1 MLYTKSNVETAFTP
15 IDKRTFGGEE
25 TGFFDNLP
33 QSYKLDVLKERI
45 DSPYL
50 TRSEVVQEYF
60 KKLTEIPGHE
70 SALTDIQN
78 KFNLSIPSPMGN
90 MNYNPLNDPIASS
103 LKAPA
108 ITPDMLGA
116 NREMQ
121 GETYYEQFKNA
132 VGDYVENNPD
142 VKESLGE
149 FNDDKIQK
157 LAIEKVKQLQLEQ
170 QDSYRRSTGMGVVGS
185 FVGTMGALA
194 TDPVNVAAMIAT
206 RRPAVGW
213 FKNAWRESIAAGV
226 SEGIIQKAAVEDW
239 YGELGLEYTQEDFIN
254 RVLFAGGAGF
264 VFGGGA
270 EFISEKLRKS
280 MTKLEQQR
288 AAASGQPYEPN
299 RDMEVMFNMFDI
311 HNMVKAESPMQ
322 FDIGGITHSQRESNA
337 YTALV
342 TGDFSKLSDS
352 NVYIPKTYNN
362 IYHYDLR
369 QPNTELVDPAT
380 LLKDPQRFQIKK
392 KKIKLKAK
400 EWDPVSAG
408 TSVVYEFSNGT
419 RYIVDGHSRVDLA
432 NVLQKAE
439 VSTWGELPNEFK
451 SRLSALTEAFREFA
465 PVQSVQL
472 AADIADGN
480 IKTLDD
486 LVEYTNIYNSMFKGK
501 TQKAKVKKITM
512 PAIVLK
518 ESNGITP
525 EQASLRAA
533 GKNLAEG
540 SITEADLKALYKKYN
555 VSYVKLPTNK
565 ALPIKEIDELKALA
579 DDVYE
584 MVTRGDVPA
593 EYGAIV
599 GRLIADPALQKAAM
613 KSLMLLDAKTLP
625 EAENIVRQ
633 IQQKGLTT
641 TVREMNEQFGERV
654 LAVDLY
660 KERATLLE
668 KAIPLIAN
676 QNEYL
681 SNLLNALNITG
692 LGKEQKYA
700 KIIQLIYGNANVKS
714 GLSDSLTKTAE
725 AYAKGGRKNAEQY
738 ARQFADDVL
747 RNAEQRDFI
756 RVPDGSNISPDA
768 VAPQRPKSTPDLDK
782 GLEEF
787 SQELDLKG
795 QQDLSRMTE
804 ATIRA
809 DDNLLNQTI
818 TVDRMLDDGKIEV
831 ETITMRQALDEA
843 SIDDKSF
850 KLLKACSSGVK

>member
-33 QSYKLDVLKERI
+33 VSYKLDVLKERI

-60 KKLTEIPGHE
+60 KKLTKIPGHE

-90 MNYNPLNDPIASS
+90 INYNPLNDPIASS

-322 FDIGGITHSQRESNA
+322 FDIGGITHSQRENNA

-400 EWDPVSAG
+400 EWDPVNAG

-432 NVLQKAE
+432 NVLQN
-439 VSTWGELPNEFK
+439 TTG
-451 SRLSALTEAFREFA
+451 
-465 PVQSVQL
+465 
-472 AADIADGN
+472 
-480 IKTLDD
+480 
-486 LVEYTNIYNSMFKGK
+486 
-501 TQKAKVKKITM
+501 KKIDL

-641 TVREMNEQFGERV
+641 TVREMNEQFGKRA

-681 SNLLNALNITG
+681 NNLLNALNITG

>member
-33 QSYKLDVLKERI
+33 VSYKLDVLKERI

-60 KKLTEIPGHE
+60 KKLTKIPGHE

-90 MNYNPLNDPIASS
+90 INYNPLNDPIASS
-103 LKAPA
+103 LKAPV

-322 FDIGGITHSQRESNA
+322 FDIGGITHSQRENNA

-400 EWDPVSAG
+400 EWDPVNAG

-432 NVLQKAE
+432 NVLQN
-439 VSTWGELPNEFK
+439 TTG
-451 SRLSALTEAFREFA
+451 
-465 PVQSVQL
+465 
-472 AADIADGN
+472 
-480 IKTLDD
+480 
-486 LVEYTNIYNSMFKGK
+486 
-501 TQKAKVKKITM
+501 KKIDL

-641 TVREMNEQFGERV
+641 TVREMNEQFGKRA

-681 SNLLNALNITG
+681 NNLLNALNITG

-809 DDNLLNQTI
+809 DDNLLNQTV
-818 TVDRMLDDGKIEV
+818 TVDRMLDDGEIKV

>member
-1 MLYTKSNVETAFTP
+1 VLYTKSNVETAFTP

-33 QSYKLDVLKERI
+33 VSYKLDVLKERI

-60 KKLTEIPGHE
+60 KKLTKIPGHE

-90 MNYNPLNDPIASS
+90 INYNPLNDPIASS
-103 LKAPA
+103 LKAPV

-322 FDIGGITHSQRESNA
+322 FDIGGITHSQRENNA

-432 NVLQKAE
+432 SVLQN
-439 VSTWGELPNEFK
+439 TTG
-451 SRLSALTEAFREFA
+451 
-465 PVQSVQL
+465 
-472 AADIADGN
+472 
-480 IKTLDD
+480 
-486 LVEYTNIYNSMFKGK
+486 
-501 TQKAKVKKITM
+501 KKIDL

-641 TVREMNEQFGERV
+641 TVREMNEQFGERA

-681 SNLLNALNITG
+681 NNLLNALNITG

-809 DDNLLNQTI
+809 DDNLLNQTV
-818 TVDRMLDDGKIEV
+818 TVDRMLDDGEIKV

>member
-25 TGFFDNLP
+25 TGFFDNLR

-90 MNYNPLNDPIASS
+90 INYNPLNDPIASL

-108 ITPDMLGA
+108 ITPDMLGV

-322 FDIGGITHSQRESNA
+322 FDIGGITHSQRENNA

-400 EWDPVSAG
+400 EWDPVNAG

-432 NVLQKAE
+432 NVLQN
-439 VSTWGELPNEFK
+439 TTG
-451 SRLSALTEAFREFA
+451 
-465 PVQSVQL
+465 
-472 AADIADGN
+472 
-480 IKTLDD
+480 
-486 LVEYTNIYNSMFKGK
+486 
-501 TQKAKVKKITM
+501 KKIDL

-584 MVTRGDVPA
+584 MVTRGDVPT

-641 TVREMNEQFGERV
+641 TVREMNEQFGERA

-681 SNLLNALNITG
+681 NNLLNALNITG

-850 KLLKACSSGVK
+850 KLLKACASGVK

>member
-1 MLYTKSNVETAFTP
+1 VLYTKSNVETAFTP

-33 QSYKLDVLKERI
+33 VSYKLDVLKERI

-60 KKLTEIPGHE
+60 KKLTKIPGHE

-90 MNYNPLNDPIASS
+90 INYNPLNDPIASS

-322 FDIGGITHSQRESNA
+322 FDIGGITHSQRENNA

-400 EWDPVSAG
+400 EWDPVNAG

-432 NVLQKAE
+432 NVLQN
-439 VSTWGELPNEFK
+439 TTG
-451 SRLSALTEAFREFA
+451 
-465 PVQSVQL
+465 
-472 AADIADGN
+472 
-480 IKTLDD
+480 
-486 LVEYTNIYNSMFKGK
+486 
-501 TQKAKVKKITM
+501 KKIDL

-641 TVREMNEQFGERV
+641 TVREMNEQFGERA

-681 SNLLNALNITG
+681 NNLLNALNITG

-809 DDNLLNQTI
+809 DDNLLNQTV
-818 TVDRMLDDGKIEV
+818 TVDRMLDDGEIKV

>member
-33 QSYKLDVLKERI
+33 VSYKLDVLKERI

-60 KKLTEIPGHE
+60 KKLTKIPGHE

-90 MNYNPLNDPIASS
+90 INYNPLNDPIASS

-322 FDIGGITHSQRESNA
+322 FDIGGITHSQRENNA

-400 EWDPVSAG
+400 EWDPVNAG

-432 NVLQKAE
+432 NVLQN
-439 VSTWGELPNEFK
+439 TTG
-451 SRLSALTEAFREFA
+451 
-465 PVQSVQL
+465 
-472 AADIADGN
+472 
-480 IKTLDD
+480 
-486 LVEYTNIYNSMFKGK
+486 
-501 TQKAKVKKITM
+501 KKIDL

-641 TVREMNEQFGERV
+641 TVREMNEQFGERA

-681 SNLLNALNITG
+681 NNLLNALNITG

>member
-103 LKAPA
+103 LKAPE
-108 ITPDMLGA
+108 ITPDMLGS

-121 GETYYEQFKNA
+121 GETYYEQFRNA

-149 FNDDKIQK
+149 FNDDKIQQ

-170 QDSYRRSTGMGVVGS
+170 QDSYRRSAGMGVVGS

-226 SEGIIQKAAVEDW
+226 SEGIIQKTAVEDW

-400 EWDPVSAG
+400 EWDPVNAG

-432 NVLQKAE
+432 NVLQN
-439 VSTWGELPNEFK
+439 TTG
-451 SRLSALTEAFREFA
+451 
-465 PVQSVQL
+465 
-472 AADIADGN
+472 
-480 IKTLDD
+480 
-486 LVEYTNIYNSMFKGK
+486 
-501 TQKAKVKKITM
+501 KKIDL

-555 VSYVKLPTNK
+555 IAYVKLPTNK
-565 ALPIKEIDELKALA
+565 ALPIKETDELKALA

-641 TVREMNEQFGERV
+641 TVREMNEQFGERA

-795 QQDLSRMTE
+795 QQDLSRITE

-818 TVDRMLDDGKIEV
+818 TVDRMLDDGSIQV

>member
-33 QSYKLDVLKERI
+33 VSYKLDVLKERI

-60 KKLTEIPGHE
+60 KKLTKIPGHE

-90 MNYNPLNDPIASS
+90 INYNPLNDPIASS
-103 LKAPA
+103 LKAPV

-322 FDIGGITHSQRESNA
+322 FDIGGITHSQRENNA

-400 EWDPVSAG
+400 EWDPVNAG

-432 NVLQKAE
+432 NVLQN
-439 VSTWGELPNEFK
+439 TTG
-451 SRLSALTEAFREFA
+451 
-465 PVQSVQL
+465 
-472 AADIADGN
+472 
-480 IKTLDD
+480 
-486 LVEYTNIYNSMFKGK
+486 
-501 TQKAKVKKITM
+501 KKIDL

-641 TVREMNEQFGERV
+641 TVREMNEQFGERA

-681 SNLLNALNITG
+681 NNLLNALNITG

-809 DDNLLNQTI
+809 DDNLLNQTV
-818 TVDRMLDDGKIEV
+818 TVDRMLDDGEIKV

>member
-33 QSYKLDVLKERI
+33 VSYKLDVLKERI

-60 KKLTEIPGHE
+60 KKLTKIPGHE

-90 MNYNPLNDPIASS
+90 INYNPLNDPIASS

-322 FDIGGITHSQRESNA
+322 FDIGGITHSQRENNA

-400 EWDPVSAG
+400 EWDPVNAG

-432 NVLQKAE
+432 NVLQN
-439 VSTWGELPNEFK
+439 TTG
-451 SRLSALTEAFREFA
+451 
-465 PVQSVQL
+465 
-472 AADIADGN
+472 
-480 IKTLDD
+480 
-486 LVEYTNIYNSMFKGK
+486 
-501 TQKAKVKKITM
+501 KKIDL

-641 TVREMNEQFGERV
+641 TVREMNEQFGERA

-681 SNLLNALNITG
+681 NNLLNALNITG

-809 DDNLLNQTI
+809 DDNLLNQTV
-818 TVDRMLDDGKIEV
+818 TVDRMLDDGEIKV

>member
-33 QSYKLDVLKERI
+33 VSYKLDVLKERI

-60 KKLTEIPGHE
+60 KKLTKIPGHE

-90 MNYNPLNDPIASS
+90 INYNPLNDPIASS

-322 FDIGGITHSQRESNA
+322 FDIGGITHSQRENNA

-400 EWDPVSAG
+400 EWDPVNAG

-432 NVLQKAE
+432 NVLQN
-439 VSTWGELPNEFK
+439 TTG
-451 SRLSALTEAFREFA
+451 
-465 PVQSVQL
+465 
-472 AADIADGN
+472 
-480 IKTLDD
+480 
-486 LVEYTNIYNSMFKGK
+486 
-501 TQKAKVKKITM
+501 KKIDL

-641 TVREMNEQFGERV
+641 TVREMNEQFGKRA

-681 SNLLNALNITG
+681 NNLLNALNITG

-809 DDNLLNQTI
+809 DDNLLNQTV
-818 TVDRMLDDGKIEV
+818 TVDRMLDDGEIKV

>member
-1 MLYTKSNVETAFTP
+1 VLYTKSNVETAFTP

-33 QSYKLDVLKERI
+33 VSYKLDVLKERI

-60 KKLTEIPGHE
+60 KKLTKIPGHE

-90 MNYNPLNDPIASS
+90 INYNPLNDPIASS
-103 LKAPA
+103 LKAPV

-322 FDIGGITHSQRESNA
+322 FDIGGITHSQRENNA

-400 EWDPVSAG
+400 EWDPVNAG

-432 NVLQKAE
+432 NVLQN
-439 VSTWGELPNEFK
+439 TTG
-451 SRLSALTEAFREFA
+451 
-465 PVQSVQL
+465 
-472 AADIADGN
+472 
-480 IKTLDD
+480 
-486 LVEYTNIYNSMFKGK
+486 
-501 TQKAKVKKITM
+501 KKIDL

-641 TVREMNEQFGERV
+641 TVREMNEQFGERA

-681 SNLLNALNITG
+681 NNLLNALNITG

-809 DDNLLNQTI
+809 DDNLLNQTV
-818 TVDRMLDDGKIEV
+818 TVDRMLDDGEIKV

>member
-1 MLYTKSNVETAFTP
+1 VLYTKSNVETAFTP

-33 QSYKLDVLKERI
+33 VSYKLDVLKERI

-60 KKLTEIPGHE
+60 KKLTKIPGHE

-90 MNYNPLNDPIASS
+90 INYNPLNDPIASS

-322 FDIGGITHSQRESNA
+322 FDIGGITHSQRENNA

-400 EWDPVSAG
+400 EWDPVNAG

-432 NVLQKAE
+432 NVLQN
-439 VSTWGELPNEFK
+439 TTG
-451 SRLSALTEAFREFA
+451 
-465 PVQSVQL
+465 
-472 AADIADGN
+472 
-480 IKTLDD
+480 
-486 LVEYTNIYNSMFKGK
+486 
-501 TQKAKVKKITM
+501 KKIDL

-641 TVREMNEQFGERV
+641 TVREMNEQFGKRA

-681 SNLLNALNITG
+681 NNLLNALNITG

-809 DDNLLNQTI
+809 DDNLLNQTV
-818 TVDRMLDDGKIEV
+818 TVDRMLDDGEIKV

>member
-1 MLYTKSNVETAFTP
+1 VLYTKSNVETAFTP

-33 QSYKLDVLKERI
+33 VSYKLDVLKERI

-60 KKLTEIPGHE
+60 KKLTKIPGHE

-90 MNYNPLNDPIASS
+90 INYNPLNDPIASS
-103 LKAPA
+103 LKAPV

-322 FDIGGITHSQRESNA
+322 FDIGGITHSQRENNA

-369 QPNTELVDPAT
+369 QPNTELVDLAT

-400 EWDPVSAG
+400 EWDPVNAG

-432 NVLQKAE
+432 NVLQN
-439 VSTWGELPNEFK
+439 TTG
-451 SRLSALTEAFREFA
+451 
-465 PVQSVQL
+465 
-472 AADIADGN
+472 
-480 IKTLDD
+480 
-486 LVEYTNIYNSMFKGK
+486 
-501 TQKAKVKKITM
+501 KKIDL

-641 TVREMNEQFGERV
+641 TVREMNEQFGKRA

-681 SNLLNALNITG
+681 NNLLNALNITG

-809 DDNLLNQTI
+809 DDNLLNQTV
-818 TVDRMLDDGKIEV
+818 TVDRMLDDGEIKV